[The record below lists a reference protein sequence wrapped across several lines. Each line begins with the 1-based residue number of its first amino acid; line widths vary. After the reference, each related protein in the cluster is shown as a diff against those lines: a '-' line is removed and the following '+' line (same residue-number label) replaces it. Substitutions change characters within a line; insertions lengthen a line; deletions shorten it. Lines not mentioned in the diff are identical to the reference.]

1 MSNYSCMSN
10 AATNNPVCTIDCVH
24 AQAVEIARQSMLP
37 DQEVARLSELFKV
50 LADPTR
56 VRLLRA
62 LFPGELCVCD
72 LAALLEMT
80 PSAVSHQLR
89 VLRTSRL
96 VRFRK
101 QGKAVFYSLDDDHV
115 RGLIA
120 EGLDHVRHG

>member
-1 MSNYSCMSN
+1 MSD
-10 AATNNPVCTIDCVH
+10 APVCSIDCVH
-24 AQAVEIARQSMLP
+24 AEAVDTARRGMLP
-37 DQEVARLSELFKV
+37 DHEVARLAELFKV

-72 LAALLEMT
+72 LAALLGMT

-96 VRFRK
+96 VRFRR
-101 QGKAVFYSLDDDHV
+101 QGKVVYYALDDDHV
-115 RGLIA
+115 RGLLA

>member
-1 MSNYSCMSN
+1 MS
-10 AATNNPVCTIDCVH
+10 TTQDFCTIDCVH
-24 AQAVEIARQSMLP
+24 AEAVERARADMLP
-37 DQEVARLSELFKV
+37 DQQVAHLTELFKV
-50 LADPTR
+50 LADQTR
-56 VRLLRA
+56 VRILRA

-72 LAALLEMT
+72 LATLLSMT

-89 VLRTSRL
+89 LLRASKL

-101 QGKAVFYSLDDDHV
+101 QGKVVFYSLDDDHV

>member
-1 MSNYSCMSN
+1 M
-10 AATNNPVCTIDCVH
+10 TPNPVCSIDCVH
-24 AQAVEIARQSMLP
+24 AQAVETARQGMLP
-37 DQEVARLSELFKV
+37 DQEVARLAELFKV

-101 QGKAVFYSLDDDHV
+101 QGKVVFYSLDDDHV